1 MNYYFTVI
9 LEEYDRF
16 HGTMKYEVKEKEY
29 KETSRLENLAANE
42 GGCVTCKNCG
52 YSKCD

>member
-1 MNYYFTVI
+1 MNYYFIVI

-16 HGTMKYEVKEKEY
+16 HGTMKYEVKEKEH
-29 KETSRLENLAANE
+29 KETSRLENLVANE
-42 GGCVTCKNCG
+42 GG

>member
-1 MNYYFTVI
+1 MNYYFIVI

-16 HGTMKYEVKEKEY
+16 HGTMKYEVKEKEH

>member
-1 MNYYFTVI
+1 MNYYFIVI

-16 HGTMKYEVKEKEY
+16 HGTMKYEVKEKEH
-29 KETSRLENLAANE
+29 KETSRLENLAANK
-42 GGCVTCKNCG
+42 GG